1 MAIWQPS
8 LEGRQGPK
16 YLRIVEALA
25 EDVAAGR
32 LEPGMRLPPHR
43 ELAYLLGI
51 SPNTTSRAYAEAV
64 SRGLL
69 RGEVGRGTYVRDSGP
84 PPVHADAADMLRP
97 RAGPID
103 LSRNLPFPGI
113 ADTYL
118 ARTLAELAQSS
129 RLQALLSYQVESDLH
144 HHADAA
150 IAWLRRVGLDGHRDE
165 VVITNGAQH
174 GLLASLMAIMQSGD
188 VLLAEELTYA
198 PVKALAERLAL
209 KLAAA
214 PIDDGGLCPEAFDRI
229 CRTHAVKALY
239 FTPTLHTPTTV
250 TMDERRRKAVVE
262 IARRHDVVLI
272 EDDVFGP
279 LMPDRPSPV
288 AGLAPERTI
297 YITSTSKCLAPG
309 LRVGFVRAP
318 KALAAGIRGAVNL
331 SCWMPPPFMAEVA
344 SRWIA
349 DGTADR
355 LTEIQRR
362 EAERRQGIA
371 REIFAGHAV
380 RADRH
385 GFHLWLELPPAWTA
399 EDFRAEAARRD
410 VKITAGGVFAARP
423 DARCRAVRLCL
434 SHEPDAARVRS
445 GLQTLRRI
453 LEDTTT
459 RSELVL

>member
-1 MAIWQPS
+1 MAIWQLS

-25 EDVAAGR
+25 GDIAAGR
-32 LEPGMRLPPHR
+32 LQPGTRLPPHR

-69 RGEVGRGTYVRDSGP
+69 RGEVGRGTYVRESGP
-84 PPVHADAADMLRP
+84 RPPDADGADMLRP
-97 RAGPID
+97 HAGPID

-113 ADTYL
+113 AETYL
-118 ARTLAELAQSS
+118 ARTLTELGQSP
-129 RLQALLSYQVESDLH
+129 RLQALLSYQTESDLH

-150 IAWLRRVGLDGHRDE
+150 IDWLGRVGLAAHRDE

-174 GLLASLMAIMQSGD
+174 GLLASLMAVVQSGD
-188 VLLAEELTYA
+188 VLLTEELTYA
-198 PVKALAERLAL
+198 PVKAMAERLSL

-239 FTPTLHTPTTV
+239 VTPTLHTPTTV
-250 TMDERRRKAVVE
+250 TMDEERRRAVVE
-262 IARRHDVVLI
+262 TARRHDVLLI

-279 LMPDRPSPV
+279 LVPDRPSPV

-318 KALAAGIRGAVNL
+318 RSLAAGIRGAVNL
-331 SCWMPPPFMAEVA
+331 SCWMPPPLMAEVA

-349 DGTADR
+349 DGTADK
-355 LTEIQRR
+355 LTAIQRR
-362 EAERRQGIA
+362 EAERRQDIA
-371 REIFAGHAV
+371 RDIFAGHAV
-380 RADRH
+380 RADRQ

-423 DARCRAVRLCL
+423 DVRSRAVRLCL
-434 SHEPDAARVRS
+434 SHEPDAARVES